1 MSLQLR
7 HTRIHGHDV
16 GYRMAGDGPVLL
28 LVHGMAGSSRTWLE
42 VMKILARDHTVIA
55 PDLLGHGESAKPMGD
70 YSLGAYAS
78 GLRDLLVGTLGIESA
93 TLVGQSLGGGVVM
106 QLAYQHPELCQR
118 LVLAASGGLGREV
131 SWVLRALTLPGA
143 EYVLPPLFPRAARR
157 AGDKVMRFFHDRGV
171 RAPHVAEMW
180 NAYASLTETP
190 NRHAFIRTVRAVI
203 DPGGQTVSARDRL
216 YLAAAV
222 PTLIVWGD
230 RDDIIPVAHAHAT
243 HELLPTSRLEV
254 FEGAGHFLHV
264 EQPVRFAEVLRDF
277 VEGTNPALRDAS
289 ALRELLL
296 AQAG

>member
-1 MSLQLR
+1 MPLQLR
-7 HTRIHGHDV
+7 HARIHGHDV
-16 GYRMAGDGPVLL
+16 RYRMAGKGPAILL
-28 LVHGMAGSSRTWLE
+28 IHGMAGSSRTWRE

-93 TLVGQSLGGGVVM
+93 TLVGQSLGGGVAM

-118 LVLAASGGLGREV
+118 LVLVASGGLGREV

-143 EYVLPPLFPRAARR
+143 EYVIPPLFPRFARR
-157 AGDKVMRFFHDRGV
+157 AGEKVMRFFRDRGV
-171 RAPHVAEMW
+171 RAPHIAEMW

-216 YLAAAV
+216 YLAAHV
-222 PTLIVWGD
+222 PTMIVWGD

-243 HELLPTSRLEV
+243 HELLPQSRLEI

-264 EQPVRFAEVLRDF
+264 EHPLRFAELLRDF
-277 VEGTNPALRDAS
+277 VETTQPAQRDTS
-289 ALRELLL
+289 TLREML
-296 AQAG
+296 QARAS